1 MPGQFGNSPVM
12 GKVRR
17 GGYMFIWWIGD
28 HAPRHVH
35 VFDKDE
41 KLITRVNLET
51 MTSMDT
57 PKVSGKILAVIR
69 ELIAEGRL

>member
-1 MPGQFGNSPVM
+1 
-12 GKVRR
+12 
-17 GGYMFIWWIGD
+17 MFIWWIGD
-28 HAPRHVH
+28 HRPRHVH
-35 VFDKDE
+35 VFDKDS

-57 PKVSGKILAVIR
+57 PEVSERILKLIR